1 MKVLYLLSFILDMIL
16 LPIVLLITFI
26 TTIVCYVKD
35 IITGDIKIFNWKLKD
50 YIEQS
55 IVFTKTYISNGLN
68 VHKKRILGV

>member
-35 IITGDIKIFNWKLKD
+35 IITGDIKRD

>member
-68 VHKKRILGV
+68 VNKKRILGV